1 MMVSAALKGGTCY
14 RRTPAGAISAVE
26 ARAQAFSEALAYIPR
41 VWARLDRTA
50 SKTPITS
57 ALSR

>member
-1 MMVSAALKGGTCY
+1 MMVSAARKGACY
-14 RRTPAGAISAVE
+14 RRTPAGAIRAVE

-41 VWARLDRTA
+41 VRARLDRTA

-57 ALSR
+57 VLSP